1 MLTESANQLII
12 AILLGVAFLIILWAV
27 IALRIKRQVE
37 VRVSDILVA
46 LAPLVLLLLAS
57 GYITKASFGPQ
68 GFEVEAAAKAIVSSA
83 RQTTN
88 PLDKSAVP
96 FTELQTFSKE
106 STSAI
111 SAMVDNKVPVL
122 TFEVGRQGYYTP
134 DAVREYFQQLRSQK
148 FLRYIVLQDS
158 RGALAAICQASPLIE
173 FILADGTDLNVEA
186 FVENISSGAIVQEL
200 AKLDFCEDKTLAV
213 TEGSDRA
220 EALMKMQAARRDW
233 LPVVD
238 HDGNFAGVVDRS
250 TLLGNLVLDVVH
262 KLSEEP

>member
-1 MLTESANQLII
+1 M
-12 AILLGVAFLIILWAV
+12 
-27 IALRIKRQVE
+27 
-37 VRVSDILVA
+37 
-46 LAPLVLLLLAS
+46 
-57 GYITKASFGPQ
+57 
-68 GFEVEAAAKAIVSSA
+68 
-83 RQTTN
+83 
-88 PLDKSAVP
+88 
-96 FTELQTFSKE
+96 
-106 STSAI
+106 
-111 SAMVDNKVPVL
+111 
-122 TFEVGRQGYYTP
+122 
-134 DAVREYFQQLRSQK
+134 REYFQQLRSQK

-158 RGALAAICQASPLIE
+158 RGALAAICQTLIE

>member
-1 MLTESANQLII
+1 MLD
-12 AILLGVAFLIILWAV
+12 
-27 IALRIKRQVE
+27 RKRQPIDH
-37 VRVSDILVA
+37 RDPARGRFSKSFFGQSSLLPNQTAGGSARLRHLVA

-57 GYITKASFGPQ
+57 GYITKACSVRRGS
-68 GFEVEAAAKAIVSSA
+68 EVEAAAKAIVSSA

-88 PLDKSAVP
+88 RLDKSAVP
-96 FTELQTFSKE
+96 FTEYRPSARNRR
-106 STSAI
+106 SAI

-134 DAVREYFQQLRSQK
+134 NAVREYFQQLRSQK

-173 FILADGTDLNVEA
+173 SILADGHLNVEA

-200 AKLDFCEDKTLAV
+200 AKLDLCEDKTLAV

-238 HDGNFAGVVDRS
+238 HAELRRRC
-250 TLLGNLVLDVVH
+250 
-262 KLSEEP
+262 